1 MFKVQRSNVH
11 GVGARVDLRSASGFQ
26 SQQGDGRVVHFGVG
40 KSEGAEAVRVL
51 WTNGIPQN
59 ILSPKPRLTFTEKQE
74 LLKGS
79 CPYLYTWTG
88 EKYEFF
94 TDLLWAAAI
103 GLQFG
108 VGVIAPTRDWEYL
121 LIPGDRLVPVDG
133 QYRMQITKSYGKQL
147 TLIRCN

>member
-1 MFKVQRSNVH
+1 M
-11 GVGARVDLRSASGFQ
+11 
-26 SQQGDGRVVHFGVG
+26 
-40 KSEGAEAVRVL
+40 
-51 WTNGIPQN
+51 
-59 ILSPKPRLTFTEKQE
+59 TFTEKQE

-94 TDLLWAAAI
+94 TDLLWAAPI

-108 VGVIAPTRDWEYL
+108 EGVIAPTRDWEYL

-133 QYRMQITKSYGKQL
+133 QYRMQITEELWEAAYFDQVQL
-147 TLIRCN
+147 IALDHPEGTVVFSNE

>member
-1 MFKVQRSNVH
+1 MH
-11 GVGARVDLRSASGFQ
+11 RVS

-94 TDLLWAAAI
+94 TDLLWAAPI

-108 VGVIAPTRDWEYL
+108 EGVIMPTRDWEYL
-121 LIPGDRLVPVDG
+121 LILVIGLCPLMVNIG
-133 QYRMQITKSYGKQL
+133 CKSRKSYGKQL